1 MTGFFVRLQVFIP
14 IISVVVVVDSAR
26 RILQL
31 QHPVNACQGLGLT
44 ALNEILDDRLD
55 VVWQG
60 SSERSKLVVDAS
72 FEGCE
77 RRLVDNGEAI
87 LAERVPICEYLFNE
101 DHLRAEGHVVRQLAC
116 KRAEKNDIGICNER
130 VG

>member
-1 MTGFFVRLQVFIP
+1 MTGFFVRLQVFDP
-14 IISVVVVVDSAR
+14 IISVVMVIYSER

-31 QHPVNACQGLGLT
+31 QHPVNACQGLGLA

-60 SSERSKLVVDAS
+60 SSKRSKLAVDAS
-72 FEGCE
+72 FEGRE

-101 DHLRAEGHVVRQLAC
+101 DYLRAERHVVRQLAR
-116 KRAEKNDIGICNER
+116 KRARKNNIGICNER